1 MIGWGLLVAAA
12 AGAAGV
18 AWRRWGPGVR
28 LFSQVALPSRMPIE
42 TPVEDISATLAAPPS
57 SSGSQ
62 VEIGG
67 LRVNARFDLNGR
79 YRRAILASP
88 PSLARVRVRVPDGAA
103 LRFGI
108 GVAREGPRD
117 RSATGVRFSISVDD
131 AEIFE
136 RVLNPARD
144 RSDQHWFDERVDLAS
159 FAGREV
165 DIGLRTST
173 VGAGSAGGTA
183 GWSNVRLV
191 RRQWRERQPAGQA
204 GPNVIVLLV
213 DALRA
218 DRLGCYGAAPSP
230 SPELDRLASTGL
242 IFDDASAQ
250 SSWTLPSVASIFTG
264 LDPLNH
270 GTAGAPDG
278 SRPGA
283 GADAERTF
291 LSDALPTVAAEAQLA
306 AITTAAFSANP
317 LVSRGTNLARGFE
330 TFVEL
335 GWSKSMADWASA
347 ASVNEAFLE
356 WLRPNRR
363 YRFFAYLHYMEPHDP
378 YKPIQRFRPSPPEQV
393 RGELRAGVVDEAA
406 RRINSHDGGRLT
418 APEIAYL
425 RVLYDGDI
433 RTWDAELGSLLQAL
447 AELELRDSTVLVVT
461 ADHGEEFQEHGRLK
475 HGSQLYDESIR
486 VPLVIAGPGIPPG
499 RSAGLAQGIDL
510 FPTIATILGLDASH
524 LSGRNLLIPG
534 TDDLVFS
541 ATRAG
546 IAPDGTAT
554 EVLAVR
560 SARWKLIFT
569 PGLVRYELYDLSDD
583 PTESR
588 NRFGEVPE
596 GANLAWAVAD
606 WHARA
611 KPPPSTGEAD
621 PDFRR
626 KLRALGYVD

>member
-88 PSLARVRVRVPDGAA
+88 PSLARVRVRVPEGAA

-173 VGAGSAGGTA
+173 V
-183 GWSNVRLV
+183 
-191 RRQWRERQPAGQA
+191 
-204 GPNVIVLLV
+204 
-213 DALRA
+213 RA

-335 GWSKSMADWASA
+335 GWSKAAADWASA
-347 ASVNEAFLE
+347 ASVNDAFLE
-356 WLRPNRR
+356 WLRLNRR
-363 YRFFAYLHYMEPHDP
+363 FRFFAYLHYMEPHDP

-393 RGELRAGVVDEAA
+393 RGEIRAGVVDEAA
-406 RRINSHDGGRLT
+406 RRINSHHERRLT

-425 RVLYDGDI
+425 RMLYDGDI

-569 PGLVRYELYDLSDD
+569 PRLARYELYDLSDD
-583 PTESR
+583 RTESR